1 MSIRAS
7 VLLVLIAA
15 CGKKAE
21 EAAKKEPSAPI
32 NIKLIT
38 ANIEASTVMRLKVT
52 LMRMKRVLTAGDS
65 MTVIT
70 VLREKNTTNFTMNTP
85 TRGTMTRRVTGVG
98 GTR

>member
-1 MSIRAS
+1 MGQRKPTS
-7 VLLVLIAA
+7 LAA
-15 CGKKAE
+15 
-21 EAAKKEPSAPI
+21 
-32 NIKLIT
+32 IKLIT